1 MDLFI
6 KRINISTTRDRA
18 LTNLLVVVVVDY
30 LYS

>member
-18 LTNLLVVVVVDY
+18 LTSLLMVVVEY